1 MAGFESTGLSI
12 RLIGTARMTTV
23 AKAQRASSSTS
34 SQSKHAAPTSDDID
48 DVQGR
53 SDPRHLAINKVGICD
68 IRHPVSIRQRVGGHQ
83 STVATFG
90 MYVNLPHHFKGTH
103 MSRFVQI
110 LNAHEH
116 EITVESFRCMLGEV
130 TERLE
135 ADNGHIEMS
144 FPYFVDKYAPVTQEK
159 GVMDYNVT
167 FAGNQRGSQTDLYVE
182 VKVPVTT
189 LCPCS
194 KDISDYGAHNQ
205 RSLITIRVR
214 ATEFFWLEELI
225 DIAESEGSCELYGIL
240 KRIDEKAVTE
250 RAYDNPKFVEDVVR
264 DIAQRLND
272 DERFRYYVVA
282 SENFESIHNHS
293 AYAMIEQDKDAPD
306 A

>member
-1 MAGFESTGLSI
+1 MS
-12 RLIGTARMTTV
+12 TV
-23 AKAQRASSSTS
+23 AKAQGASNNTS
-34 SQSKHAAPTSDDID
+34 SAARDAQTSAEIE

-53 SDPRHLAINKVGICD
+53 ADPRHLAINKVGICD
-68 IRHPVSIRQRVGGHQ
+68 IRHPVSIEQRVGGHQ

-116 EITVESFRCMLGEV
+116 QITVESFRAMLGEM

-144 FPYFVDKYAPVTQEK
+144 FPYFIDKYAPVTQEK

-167 FAGNQRGSQTDLYVE
+167 FIGDQRGERTDLYVE

-214 ATEFFWLEELI
+214 ATDFFWLEELV
-225 DIAESEGSCELYGIL
+225 DIAESQASSELYGIL
-240 KRIDEKAVTE
+240 KRVDEKAVTE
-250 RAYDNPKFVEDVVR
+250 RAYENPKFVEDVVR
-264 DIAQRLND
+264 DIAQCLND
-272 DERFRYYVVA
+272 DPRFRYYVVE

-293 AYAMIEQDKDAPD
+293 AYAMIEHDKDQPA

>member
-1 MAGFESTGLSI
+1 MS
-12 RLIGTARMTTV
+12 TV
-23 AKAQRASSSTS
+23 AKAQGASNSTASTS
-34 SQSKHAAPTSDDID
+34 RERTSAGIE

-53 SDPRHLAINKVGICD
+53 ADPRHLAINKVGICD
-68 IRHPVSIRQRVGGHQ
+68 IRHPVSIEQRVGGHQ

-116 EITVESFRCMLGEV
+116 QITVESFRAMLGEM

-135 ADNGHIEMS
+135 ADNGHIEMR
-144 FPYFVDKYAPVTQEK
+144 FPYFIDKYAPVTREK
-159 GVMDYNVT
+159 GVMDYNVA
-167 FAGNQRGSQTDLYVE
+167 FIGDQRGDRTELYVE

-214 ATEFFWLEELI
+214 ATDFFWLEELV
-225 DIAESEGSCELYGIL
+225 DIAEAQASSELYGIL
-240 KRIDEKAVTE
+240 KRVDEKAVTE
-250 RAYDNPKFVEDVVR
+250 RAYENPKFVEDVVR
-264 DIAQRLND
+264 DIAQCLND
-272 DERFRYYVVA
+272 DPRFRYYVVE

-293 AYAMIEQDKDAPD
+293 AYAMIEHDKDQPA

>member
-1 MAGFESTGLSI
+1 MS
-12 RLIGTARMTTV
+12 TV
-23 AKAQRASSSTS
+23 AKAQGASKNTASNARDNARTG
-34 SQSKHAAPTSDDID
+34 AEIE

-53 SDPRHLAINKVGICD
+53 ADQRHLAINKVGICD
-68 IRHPVSIRQRVGGHQ
+68 IRHPVSIEQRVGGHQ

-116 EITVESFRCMLGEV
+116 QITVDSFRAMLGEM

-144 FPYFVDKYAPVTQEK
+144 FPYFIDKYAPVTREK

-167 FAGNQRGSQTDLYVE
+167 FIGDQRGERTDLYVE

-225 DIAESEGSCELYGIL
+225 EIAESQASSELYGIL
-240 KRIDEKAVTE
+240 KRVDEKSVTE
-250 RAYDNPKFVEDVVR
+250 RAYENPKFVEDVVR
-264 DIAQRLND
+264 DVAQCLND
-272 DERFRYYVVA
+272 DPRFRYYVVE

-293 AYAMIEQDKDAPD
+293 AYAMIEHDKDRPAG
-306 A
+306 

>member
-1 MAGFESTGLSI
+1 MS
-12 RLIGTARMTTV
+12 TV
-23 AKAQRASSSTS
+23 AKTQSARVSAQDAPARSD
-34 SQSKHAAPTSDDID
+34 SQSSDQIE

-53 SDPRHLAINKVGICD
+53 ADPRHLAINKVGICD
-68 IRHPVSIRQRVGGHQ
+68 IRHPVSIAQRVGGHQ

-116 EITVESFRCMLGEV
+116 QITVDSFKCMLGEM

-144 FPYFVDKYAPVTQEK
+144 FPYFVDKYAPVTREK
-159 GVMDYNVT
+159 GVMDYNVN
-167 FAGNQRGSQTDLYVE
+167 FIGNQRGQKTELYVE

-214 ATEFFWLEELI
+214 AEKFFWLEELI
-225 DIAESEGSCELYGIL
+225 DIAESEASCELFGIL
-240 KRIDEKAVTE
+240 KRVDEKAVTE
-250 RAYDNPKFVEDVVR
+250 RAYENPKFVEDVVR
-264 DIAQRLND
+264 DIATRLND
-272 DERFRYYVVA
+272 DERFRYYVVE

-293 AYAMIEQDKDAPD
+293 AYAMIEQDKDAP
-306 A
+306 AA

>member
-1 MAGFESTGLSI
+1 
-12 RLIGTARMTTV
+12 MTTV

-167 FAGNQRGSQTDLYVE
+167 FAGNQRSSQTDLYVE
-182 VKVPVTT
+182 VKVAVTT
-189 LCPCS
+189 LCP
-194 KDISDYGAHNQ
+194 
-205 RSLITIRVR
+205 
-214 ATEFFWLEELI
+214 
-225 DIAESEGSCELYGIL
+225 
-240 KRIDEKAVTE
+240 
-250 RAYDNPKFVEDVVR
+250 
-264 DIAQRLND
+264 
-272 DERFRYYVVA
+272 
-282 SENFESIHNHS
+282 
-293 AYAMIEQDKDAPD
+293 
-306 A
+306 

>member
-1 MAGFESTGLSI
+1 MS
-12 RLIGTARMTTV
+12 TV
-23 AKAQRASSSTS
+23 AKAQGASKNTASNARDNARTG
-34 SQSKHAAPTSDDID
+34 AEIE
-48 DVQGR
+48 DVQSR
-53 SDPRHLAINKVGICD
+53 ADQRHLAINKVGICD
-68 IRHPVSIRQRVGGHQ
+68 IRHPVSIEQRVGGHQ

-116 EITVESFRCMLGEV
+116 QITVDSFRAMLGEM

-144 FPYFVDKYAPVTQEK
+144 FPYFIDKYAPVTREK

-167 FAGNQRGSQTDLYVE
+167 FIGDQRGERTDLYVE

-225 DIAESEGSCELYGIL
+225 EIAESQASSELYGIL
-240 KRIDEKAVTE
+240 KRVDEKSVTE
-250 RAYDNPKFVEDVVR
+250 RAYENPKFVEDVVR
-264 DIAQRLND
+264 DVAQCLND
-272 DERFRYYVVA
+272 DPRFRYYVVE

-293 AYAMIEQDKDAPD
+293 AYAMIEHDKDRPTG
-306 A
+306 